1 MARNWPSFFF
11 NPSID
16 EDAHSKT
23 KRALEACGLSLAGAA
38 LGVLGGALLGGLG
51 PVGLYL
57 PVIIAVVLA
66 AWYGGIGPALLCQVA
81 GGAGVFGFLARPT
94 LAAAYTRKEVYGLIG
109 FLVVGKLALFLTA
122 TLRSRRDLKISEQ
135 MLRMIASATNDCI
148 WDLEV
153 GTNRVRRRGNLTGVF
168 GRPEHM
174 LEDSLEWWRNQIH
187 PDESD
192 AVWNSLQ
199 AALAGEEGRWEA
211 EYRLQRADGSYV
223 LIADR
228 GKVLYDR
235 TGRAVRMIGGMSDIT
250 AHRQAE
256 KQLAYDALHDS
267 MTGLPNRQ
275 FFRLRLEAALSEA
288 TEENQTA
295 VLFLD
300 LDRFKVIN
308 DSLGHRAGDKVLRG
322 LAKRMELS
330 LRNEEFAA
338 RFGGDEFTI
347 LLQKIP
353 DESEAVEAAERI
365 LKALSFAF
373 EYESHSFVVNASIG
387 IALAADGVFPEEIV
401 RHADIAMYRAKARG
415 RSRYEIFESALD
427 ERTMRVLQV
436 ESEIR
441 TSLANGNFRV
451 YYQPIVALATGKIS
465 GFEALLRWQHPER
478 GLLLPS
484 EFLSVAE
491 DSGLISELGQWALQT
506 ACQQLRAWRLAYPE
520 LQGLTVSVNL
530 ATRQFTDPKLVHQI
544 RHILQQNQL
553 EGSSLILELTENM
566 ILENDALAA
575 ARLEEFRD
583 LGIRIAIDDF
593 GKGQSSFGRLQD
605 LPISILKIDG
615 AFVQRIGEGKPEIVD
630 AIIALAR
637 KLKLDVTAERVES
650 WSEFEHLRREK
661 CTNAQ
666 GSYFSNAVSSQ
677 EATEYLRG
685 DSHEAIRPMLGKSA
699 QHS

>member
-1 MARNWPSFFF
+1 MTRQWPSFFF
-11 NPSID
+11 NSSLD
-16 EDAHSKT
+16 EDAHSNS
-23 KRALEACGLSLAGAA
+23 KRAIWACGLSLVAAGFGI
-38 LGVLGGALLGGLG
+38 LSGALLAGLG

-57 PVIIAVVLA
+57 PVAVAVVLA
-66 AWYGGIGPALLCQVA
+66 AWYGGIGPALLCQIA
-81 GGAGVFGFLARPT
+81 GAVGIFLFAARPN

-109 FLVVGKLALFLTA
+109 FLVIGKLALFLTA

-135 MLRMIASATNDCI
+135 MLQMVASATNDCI
-148 WDLEV
+148 WDLEL
-153 GTNRVRRRGNLTGVF
+153 GTNRVRRRGNLAGVF

-174 LEDSLEWWRNQIH
+174 MEESLAWWRGQIH
-187 PDESD
+187 PDESET
-192 AVWNSLQ
+192 VWNSLQ
-199 AALAGEEGRWEA
+199 TALASAEGRWEA
-211 EYRLQRADGSYV
+211 EYRMQRADGSYV

-228 GKVLYDR
+228 GRVLHDR
-235 TGRAVRMIGGMSDIT
+235 AGRAVRMIGGMSDIT

-267 MTGLPNRQ
+267 VTGMPNRQ
-275 FFRLRLEAALSEA
+275 FFRLRLESALSEA
-288 TEENQTA
+288 TEESQTA

-300 LDRFKVIN
+300 VDRFKVIN
-308 DSLGHRAGDKVLRG
+308 DSLGHPAGDKVLRG
-322 LAKRMELS
+322 LAKRIEHS
-330 LRNEEFAA
+330 LHTEEFAA

-347 LLQKIP
+347 LLQKLP
-353 DESEAVEAAERI
+353 DVSGAVEAAERI

-415 RSRYEIFESALD
+415 RSRYEVFESALD

-451 YYQPIVALATGKIS
+451 YYQPIVALATGTIS
-465 GFEALLRWQHPER
+465 GFEALLRWQHPKR

-506 ACQQLRAWRLAYPE
+506 ACQQLRAWRMAYPA
-520 LQGLTVSVNL
+520 LQGLTMSVNL
-530 ATRQFTDPKLVHQI
+530 ATKQFTDPKLVHQI

-553 EGSSLILELTENM
+553 DGSSLILELTENM
-566 ILENDALAA
+566 ILENDALAV

-583 LGIRIAIDDF
+583 LGIGIAIDDF

-605 LPISILKIDG
+605 LPITILKIDG
-615 AFVQRIGEGKPEIVD
+615 AFVQRIGDGKPEIAD
-630 AIIALAR
+630 AIVALAR
-637 KLKLDVTAERVES
+637 KLKLEVTAERVVS
-650 WSEFEHLRREK
+650 WSEFEHLRTEK

-677 EATEYLRG
+677 EATEYLRTDG
-685 DSHEAIRPMLGKSA
+685 KKAVRPVLEKTA
-699 QHS
+699 QHG